1 MEGKMKNNL
10 RHLFRS
16 IFQKHR
22 SVLQNHLD
30 QYDLYVGQ
38 PRYLRLIKEN
48 PGITQKQL
56 VSHLNLS
63 KETVS
68 VTLKKLE
75 HGQYI
80 VRKVNENDRREKHLY
95 LSDKG
100 LQIVLDLNEYFERIE
115 NAMFASLTHD
125 EQVQLENFFNIML
138 RELENG
144 EKNEEIL

>member
-1 MEGKMKNNL
+1 MKNNL

-38 PRYLRLIKEN
+38 PRYLRLIQQN

-56 VSHLNLS
+56 VSLLILS

-75 HGQYI
+75 NADYL
-80 VRKVNENDRREKHLY
+80 VRRVNEKDRREKHLF
-95 LSDKG
+95 LTEKG
-100 LQIVLDLNEYFERIE
+100 TKTVLDLNEYFEKIE
-115 NAMFASLTHD
+115 NGMFAGLNED
-125 EQVQLENFFNIML
+125 EQKQLEHFFNIML
-138 RELENG
+138 KQLENG
-144 EKNEEIL
+144 EHDEEIL